1 MYILLFSESL
11 ALLCAALSCVCVFSA
26 RRRRGYR
33 RLKGG
38 FGSKSFNDLDDGD
51 RHSGAAGG
59 GNRRG
64 SGRLRSSTLSSFNTS
79 FDSVSSNIQVKCDYC
94 CNTGE

>member
-1 MYILLFSESL
+1 M
-11 ALLCAALSCVCVFSA
+11 

-51 RHSGAAGG
+51 RHSGAAGA
-59 GNRRG
+59 GNGRG

-79 FDSVSSNIQVKCDYC
+79 FDSVSSNVQVIYMLSTTAVMRVKERFLSFLVVYD
-94 CNTGE
+94 